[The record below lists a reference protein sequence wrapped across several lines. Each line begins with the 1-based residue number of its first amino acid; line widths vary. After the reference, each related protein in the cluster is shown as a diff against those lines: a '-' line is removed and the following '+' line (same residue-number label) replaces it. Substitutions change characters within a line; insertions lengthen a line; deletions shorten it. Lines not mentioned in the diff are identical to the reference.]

1 MLKSNFLLRL
11 LKTDKY
17 VEVLDSNIRFKRRR
31 KRSKFTL
38 VLTVA
43 NAKNRKESKKEEL
56 IQVVVNERRSKDNK
70 ELIV

>member
-11 LKTDKY
+11 FKTDKY